1 MSPGTAEERCA
12 GVLWL
17 LQVPKHSLE
26 AVLKVVFT
34 RSFLFLTML
43 LTLGGQSVFAQESWE
58 VGTHYTA
65 INPAIRVGPSD
76 QVVVTEFFW
85 YGCGHCYTFEPMLE
99 SWKKNLPEGARFQP
113 SPAVWN
119 DMMKLHAK
127 AYFVAET
134 LGVVDV
140 MHSAIFKAMH
150 VDRNRLGSVSAVRD
164 LFVANGIS
172 GADFDKAFNA
182 FGVNS
187 LVNQAEARAKSAKI
201 SGTPSV
207 MVNGKYLI
215 EARKAGSQA
224 NMLKIADF
232 LVQKEL
238 AAGA

>member
-1 MSPGTAEERCA
+1 MEVALNA
-12 GVLWL
+12 L
-17 LQVPKHSLE
+17 LNRFVFFLITSL
-26 AVLKVVFT
+26 AIT
-34 RSFLFLTML
+34 SYSAT
-43 LTLGGQSVFAQESWE
+43 AQENWE
-58 VGTHYTA
+58 VGTHYTV
-65 INPAIRVGPSD
+65 ISPAVRVGASD
-76 QVVVTEFFW
+76 EVIVTEFFW

-99 SWKKNLPEGARFQP
+99 TWKKTLPEGARFQP

-119 DMMKLHAK
+119 DTMKLHAK
-127 AYFVAET
+127 AYFVADT
-134 LGVVDV
+134 LGVIDV

-164 LFVANGIS
+164 LFVANGVS
-172 GADFDKAFNA
+172 GPDFDKAFNA

-187 LVNQAEARAKSAKI
+187 LVNQAEARARSAKI

-207 MVNGKYLI
+207 MVNGKYLV

-238 AAGA
+238 GGGT